1 MSCNRFEMTSCGDS
15 FDFPEQEDGFAS
27 WQGLR
32 GPKGDPGPVG
42 PAGPPGAA
50 GQPGPAGPAGP
61 QGEQGPPGASA
72 EFKGP
77 VASTGNLPA
86 SAPSS
91 EIWLVGTASPYEGYF
106 YNGTAWQDLGPVQI
120 GPPGPAG
127 ADGTTFTPS
136 VSAAGVISWTNDG
149 GKQNPSP
156 VNIKGPQGPQGET
169 GATGATGA
177 TGPAGADGTTF
188 TPSVSSAG
196 VISWTND
203 GGKQN
208 PSPVNIKGPQGPQGE
223 TGATGATGATGPAGA
238 DGTTFTPSV
247 SSAGVISWTND
258 GGKQNPPSVDIKGPQ
273 GPAGADGSDGQ
284 DGADGT
290 TFTPSVSAA
299 GVISWTNDGG
309 RQNPQP
315 VDIKGPQGPTGP
327 AGPGVP
333 TGGTAG
339 QVLTKTGSA
348 DYAAGWADPQGQ
360 TIVNYDVTSS
370 TFSLSTHYAQR
381 SGNLVFLNVRL
392 SRSASSDPT
401 TLATIPTGARPIE
414 RIDIRVASASGS
426 EAVSAPIIIFAD
438 GTIVTSAAGTG
449 DLRICLT
456 YFTADPF

>member
-136 VSAAGVISWTNDG
+136 VSA
-149 GKQNPSP
+149 
-156 VNIKGPQGPQGET
+156 
-169 GATGATGA
+169 
-177 TGPAGADGTTF
+177 
-188 TPSVSSAG
+188 AG

>member
-1 MSCNRFEMTSCGDS
+1 MSCNRFEMTGCGDS

-61 QGEQGPPGASA
+61 QGEQGPPGTSV
-72 EFKGP
+72 ELKGP
-77 VASTGNLPA
+77 VASTSQLPT
-86 SAPSS
+86 SAPSG
-91 EIWLVGTASPYEGYF
+91 ELWLVGTASPYDGWF
-106 YNGTAWQDLGPVQI
+106 YNGSSWQNAGQVLFGPQ
-120 GPPGPAG
+120 GPAG

-136 VSAAGVISWTNDG
+136 VSSEGVISWTNDG

-208 PSPVNIKGPQGPQGE
+208 PSSVNIKGPQGE
-223 TGATGATGATGPAGA
+223 TGATGATGATGPAGQNGSDGA
-238 DGTTFTPSV
+238 DGTTFTPAV
-247 SSAGVISWTND
+247 SSEGVISWTND
-258 GGKQNPPSVDIKGPQ
+258 GGKQNPSPVNIKGPQ
-273 GPAGADGSDGQ
+273 GPQGAT
-284 DGADGT
+284 GATG
-290 TFTPSVSAA
+290 A
-299 GVISWTNDGG
+299 
-309 RQNPQP
+309 
-315 VDIKGPQGPTGP
+315 TGP

-333 TGGTAG
+333 TGGTVG

-348 DYAAGWADPQGQ
+348 DYAAGWADPQGGAAQ
-360 TIVNYDVTSS
+360 YYQNVAVAATTGDIATVSNAAITADDVLVSCVFANPAAITSDVTW
-370 TFSLSTHYAQR
+370 
-381 SGNLVFLNVRL
+381 
-392 SRSASSDPT
+392 T
-401 TLATIPTGARPIE
+401 T
-414 RIDIRVASASGS
+414 ASGTLTLT
-426 EAVSAPIIIFAD
+426 
-438 GTIVTSAAGTG
+438 GTCTAATTV
-449 DLRICLT
+449 DVVLVRKS
-456 YFTADPF
+456 